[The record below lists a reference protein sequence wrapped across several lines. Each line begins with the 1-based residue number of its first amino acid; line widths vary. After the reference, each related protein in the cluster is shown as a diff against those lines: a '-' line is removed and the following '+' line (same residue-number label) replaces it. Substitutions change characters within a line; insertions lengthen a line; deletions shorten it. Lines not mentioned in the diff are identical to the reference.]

1 MRLFYIDPSA
11 AINPLVTIEGSE
23 AHHIKNVLRLKP
35 GDQLKLFDGTG
46 YEYEAVINNLDAEKV
61 DVKIQRKIQCP
72 VGSGARILVAQAFL
86 KEKKM
91 DDLVRK
97 LTELG
102 IAGWIPFFSQRSIAR
117 PDKKRLAGRSQRWE
131 RISTEALK
139 QCRRKN
145 MLEISEAV
153 TFDEVLGLSKNSDL
167 KIVFW
172 ENETTLINRGF
183 GPESDNLLN
192 SIMVMLGPEGGFTG
206 QEIERARQAGFV
218 TAGLGPRILRAETAT
233 LAAGTLIQYL
243 FGDMG
248 S

>member
-1 MRLFYIDPSA
+1 MRYFF
-11 AINPLVTIEGSE
+11 IEKSE
-23 AHHIKNVLRLKP
+23 REDSILSITGPDARHIKTVLRMNP
-35 GDQLKLFDGTG
+35 GDKIGLFDGKG
-46 YEYEAVINNLDAEKV
+46 FEYEAKIVSLSPKRVMVSLIRRFLSTAESSLQ
-61 DVKIQRKIQCP
+61 II
-72 VGSGARILVAQAFL
+72 VAQAFL